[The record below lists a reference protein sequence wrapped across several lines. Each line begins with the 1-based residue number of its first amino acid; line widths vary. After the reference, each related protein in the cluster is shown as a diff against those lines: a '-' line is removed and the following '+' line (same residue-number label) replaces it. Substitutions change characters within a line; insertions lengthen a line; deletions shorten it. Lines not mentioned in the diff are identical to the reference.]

1 MENLKELGLSVNDD
15 LILEAN
21 ELEEELIQKEVLP
34 ILTKTIE
41 PALKQVKRE
50 LVLVV
55 DYKPGQPLS
64 VHLSRKRNFT
74 DGLGDTKVILPD
86 PAVSHSTK
94 VKLVKSRTKNPMTK
108 LRIIHANGSIIEED
122 SSADTF
128 RRFVVDAGIMKVRE
142 LGIIRCRIP
151 LVSNTL
157 DEKYKSRQ
165 KPLGGGWYLMTN
177 TSTMDKK
184 KDIEYIAEA
193 LGIKIKVE
201 II

>member
-1 MENLKELGLSVNDD
+1 M
-15 LILEAN
+15 
-21 ELEEELIQKEVLP
+21 LP

-74 DGLGDTKVILPD
+74 DGLGDAKVILPD
-86 PAVSHSTK
+86 PEVEHSTK
-94 VKLVKSRTKNPMTK
+94 VKKIKSQIKNPMTK
-108 LRIIHANGSIIEED
+108 LKITYANGRVIMEPSA
-122 SSADTF
+122 ADTF
-128 RRFVVDAGIMKVRE
+128 RKYVIDVGVLKVRE

-177 TSTMDKK
+177 TSTIDKK
-184 KDIEYIAEA
+184 KDIEFIAEA